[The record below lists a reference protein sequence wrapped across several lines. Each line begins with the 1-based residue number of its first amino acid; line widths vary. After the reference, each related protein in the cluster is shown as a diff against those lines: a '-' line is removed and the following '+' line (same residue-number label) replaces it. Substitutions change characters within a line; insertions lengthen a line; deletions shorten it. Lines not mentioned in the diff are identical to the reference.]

1 MCRLNDILFYQKTNF
16 QSMKTI
22 FKLNALCLLMCI
34 TYFANAQ
41 VSNSSRPDLFNSY
54 SAVIPASVSELDKAF
69 TIRKATS
76 IQLNFSD
83 KLSFTGNVL
92 SSIKRYD
99 NLSSVIIKSTVLQNS
114 ILSISKRINDDNT
127 ITYVGRIINEK
138 YADGYVLE
146 QDKSGNYSFN
156 KIRTADL
163 IQDY

>member
-1 MCRLNDILFYQKTNF
+1 
-16 QSMKTI
+16 MKTM
-22 FKLNALCLLMCI
+22 FKLIALCLLMCI
-34 TYFANAQ
+34 TYFAKAQ
-41 VSNSSRPDLFNSY
+41 VNNSSRPDLFNSY
-54 SAVIPASVSELDKAF
+54 SAIIPASVSELDKAF
-69 TIRKATS
+69 ALGKVTS

-83 KLSFTGNVL
+83 KLFFAGTVL
-92 SSIKRYD
+92 SSVKRYN
-99 NLSSVIIKSTVLQNS
+99 NLFSVIIKSTLLQNS

-146 QDKSGNYSFN
+146 QDKSGSYSFN

>member
-1 MCRLNDILFYQKTNF
+1 M
-16 QSMKTI
+16 
-22 FKLNALCLLMCI
+22 FKLIALCLLMCI
-34 TYFANAQ
+34 TYFAKAQ
-41 VSNSSRPDLFNSY
+41 VNNSSRPDLFNSY
-54 SAVIPASVSELDKAF
+54 SAIIPASVSELDKAF
-69 TIRKATS
+69 ALGKATS

-83 KLSFTGNVL
+83 KLFFAGTVL
-92 SSIKRYD
+92 SSVKRYN
-99 NLSSVIIKSTVLQNS
+99 NLFSVIIKSTLLQNS

-146 QDKSGNYSFN
+146 QDKSGSYSFN

>member
-1 MCRLNDILFYQKTNF
+1 
-16 QSMKTI
+16 MKTM
-22 FKLNALCLLMCI
+22 FKLIALCLLMCI
-34 TYFANAQ
+34 TYFAKAQ
-41 VSNSSRPDLFNSY
+41 VNNSSRPDLFNSY
-54 SAVIPASVSELDKAF
+54 SAIIPASVSELDKAF
-69 TIRKATS
+69 ALGKATS

-83 KLSFTGNVL
+83 KLSFAGTVL
-92 SSIKRYD
+92 SSVKRYN
-99 NLSSVIIKSTVLQNS
+99 NLFSVIIKSTLLQNS

-146 QDKSGNYSFN
+146 QDKSGSYSFN

>member
-1 MCRLNDILFYQKTNF
+1 
-16 QSMKTI
+16 MKTMY
-22 FKLNALCLLMCI
+22 KLIALCLLMCI
-34 TYFANAQ
+34 TYFAKAQ
-41 VSNSSRPDLFNSY
+41 VNNSSRPDLFNSY
-54 SAVIPASVSELDKAF
+54 SAIIPASVSELDKAF
-69 TIRKATS
+69 ALGKATS

-83 KLSFTGNVL
+83 KLSFAGTVL
-92 SSIKRYD
+92 SSVKRYN
-99 NLSSVIIKSTVLQNS
+99 NLFSVIIKSTLLQNS

-146 QDKSGNYSFN
+146 QDKSGSYSFN

>member
-1 MCRLNDILFYQKTNF
+1 
-16 QSMKTI
+16 MKTMY
-22 FKLNALCLLMCI
+22 KLIALCLLMCI
-34 TYFANAQ
+34 TYFAKAQ
-41 VSNSSRPDLFNSY
+41 VNNSSRPDLFNSY
-54 SAVIPASVSELDKAF
+54 SAIIPASVSELDKAF
-69 TIRKATS
+69 ALGKVTS

-83 KLSFTGNVL
+83 KLFFAGTVL
-92 SSIKRYD
+92 SSVKRYN
-99 NLSSVIIKSTVLQNS
+99 NLFSVIIKSTLLQNS

-146 QDKSGNYSFN
+146 QDKSGSYSFN

>member
-1 MCRLNDILFYQKTNF
+1 
-16 QSMKTI
+16 MKTM
-22 FKLNALCLLMCI
+22 FKLIALCLLMCI
-34 TYFANAQ
+34 TYFAKAQ
-41 VSNSSRPDLFNSY
+41 VNNSSRPDLFNSY
-54 SAVIPASVSELDKAF
+54 SAIIPASVSELDKAF
-69 TIRKATS
+69 ALGKATS

-83 KLSFTGNVL
+83 KLFFAGTVL
-92 SSIKRYD
+92 SSVKRYN
-99 NLSSVIIKSTVLQNS
+99 NLFSVIIKSTLLQNS

-146 QDKSGNYSFN
+146 QDKSGSYSFN

>member
-1 MCRLNDILFYQKTNF
+1 
-16 QSMKTI
+16 MKTMY
-22 FKLNALCLLMCI
+22 KLIALCLLMCI
-34 TYFANAQ
+34 TYFAKAQ
-41 VSNSSRPDLFNSY
+41 VNNSSRPDLFNSY
-54 SAVIPASVSELDKAF
+54 SAIIPASVSELDKAF
-69 TIRKATS
+69 ALVKVTS

-83 KLSFTGNVL
+83 KLFFAGTVL
-92 SSIKRYD
+92 SSVKRYN
-99 NLSSVIIKSTVLQNS
+99 NLFSVIIKSTLLQNS

-146 QDKSGNYSFN
+146 QDKSGSYSFN

>member
-1 MCRLNDILFYQKTNF
+1 MY
-16 QSMKTI
+16 
-22 FKLNALCLLMCI
+22 KLIALCLLMCI
-34 TYFANAQ
+34 TYFAKAQ
-41 VSNSSRPDLFNSY
+41 VNNSSRPDLFNSY
-54 SAVIPASVSELDKAF
+54 SAIIPASVSELDKAF
-69 TIRKATS
+69 ALGKVTS

-83 KLSFTGNVL
+83 KLFFAGTVL
-92 SSIKRYD
+92 SSVKRYN
-99 NLSSVIIKSTVLQNS
+99 NLFSVIIKSTLLQNS

-146 QDKSGNYSFN
+146 QDKSGSYSFN

>member
-1 MCRLNDILFYQKTNF
+1 M
-16 QSMKTI
+16 
-22 FKLNALCLLMCI
+22 FKLIALCLLMCI
-34 TYFANAQ
+34 TYFAKAQ
-41 VSNSSRPDLFNSY
+41 VNNSSRPDLFNSY
-54 SAVIPASVSELDKAF
+54 SAIIPASVSELDKAF
-69 TIRKATS
+69 ALGKVTS

-83 KLSFTGNVL
+83 KLFFAGTVL
-92 SSIKRYD
+92 SSVKRYN
-99 NLSSVIIKSTVLQNS
+99 NLFSVIIKSTLLQNS

-146 QDKSGNYSFN
+146 QDKSGSYSFN

>member
-1 MCRLNDILFYQKTNF
+1 M
-16 QSMKTI
+16 
-22 FKLNALCLLMCI
+22 FKLIALCLLMCI
-34 TYFANAQ
+34 TYFAKAQ
-41 VSNSSRPDLFNSY
+41 VNNSSKPDLFNSY
-54 SAVIPASVSELDKAF
+54 SAIIPASVSELDKAF
-69 TIRKATS
+69 ALGKATS

-83 KLSFTGNVL
+83 KLFFAGTVL
-92 SSIKRYD
+92 SSVKRYN
-99 NLSSVIIKSTVLQNS
+99 NLFSVIIKSTLLQNS

-146 QDKSGNYSFN
+146 QDKSGSYSFN

>member
-1 MCRLNDILFYQKTNF
+1 M
-16 QSMKTI
+16 
-22 FKLNALCLLMCI
+22 FKLIALCLLMCV
-34 TYFANAQ
+34 TYFAKAQ
-41 VSNSSRPDLFNSY
+41 VNNSSRPDLFNSY
-54 SAVIPASVSELDKAF
+54 SAIIPASVSELDKAF
-69 TIRKATS
+69 ALGKATS

-83 KLSFTGNVL
+83 KLFFAGTVL
-92 SSIKRYD
+92 SSVKRYN
-99 NLSSVIIKSTVLQNS
+99 NLFSVIIKSTLLQNS

-146 QDKSGNYSFN
+146 QDKSGSYSFN